1 MASRDTEPPSR
12 DAERNVSDRDKAH
25 RLRENRWLK
34 NTAMAMTAYF
44 SGTLVSTQSGADLA
58 FIRD

>member
-1 MASRDTEPPSR
+1 MASRDTESSSR

-25 RLRENRWLK
+25 RVRENRWLK
-34 NTAMAMTAYF
+34 NTAMAITACP
-44 SGTLVSTQSGADLA
+44 SGTLVVTQSGATLA